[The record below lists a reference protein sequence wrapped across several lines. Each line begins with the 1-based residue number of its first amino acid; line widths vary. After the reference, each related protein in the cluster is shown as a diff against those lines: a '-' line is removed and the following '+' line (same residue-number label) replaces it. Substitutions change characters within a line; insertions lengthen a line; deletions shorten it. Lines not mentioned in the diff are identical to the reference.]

1 MPQSEW
7 ENLTSPLTIPDAE
20 QITNLLHRTTGERL
34 TIDRVLMYPIDHG
47 GAIVKRNEGK
57 IICCLI
63 WIISESDAAR
73 VIGFGVEPMY
83 QSMGFGTQCWSVLN
97 EYVRAAGLTRIT
109 LEVRANNNGAI
120 RFYRRFGLRPIGWLK
135 GYYPDALGILMSGPV
150 DSSKPC
156 N

>member
-7 ENLTSPLTIPDAE
+7 ENLTSPLTILDAE

-34 TIDRVLMYPIDHG
+34 TIDRVLMYPLEHG
-47 GAIVKRNEGK
+47 GAIVTRNEGE

-63 WIISESDAAR
+63 WMASESDAAR
-73 VIGFGVEPMY
+73 VIGFGVNPLY
-83 QSMGFGTQCWSVLN
+83 QSKGIGTQCWSVLN
-97 EYVRAAGLTRIT
+97 EYLRLAGLTRIT
-109 LEVRANNNGAI
+109 LEVRANNDGAI
-120 RFYRRFGLRPIGWLK
+120 RFYKRFGLRPIGWLK
-135 GYYPDALGILMSGPV
+135 GYYPDALGVLMSGPV